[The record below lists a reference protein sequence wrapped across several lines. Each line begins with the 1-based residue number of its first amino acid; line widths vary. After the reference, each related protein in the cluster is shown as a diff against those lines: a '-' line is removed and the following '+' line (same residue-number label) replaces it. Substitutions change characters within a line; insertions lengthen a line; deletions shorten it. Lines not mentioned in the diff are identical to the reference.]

1 VNAQWVGSRTQ
12 EMNNPELSESMDGE
26 TFDGGKHTATLD
38 GENYGGSA
46 MNLEFVRDSRHWF
59 YEVEYLQHSP
69 TFRTEN
75 GFIRQN
81 DLREFSIFQGYAI
94 YPKGLAFV
102 DRIVPRASAGR
113 NWNFDGLRKSDFL
126 FGGVFVQMK
135 GQTNAFFGYEV
146 ERELF
151 QGLEFTGLRSFDMFV
166 GSNFSEP
173 VQLGIELSSGQA
185 IARNIDEPEVGKSF
199 DLSAFGTFRPTDRLS
214 LQPQFNYSQLV
225 DQDTDEAFFSGYIVR
240 LRLNYQFSRRFFLRT
255 VVQYNDFA
263 ERLEVDPL
271 LTYRINPFTAFYVG
285 STHDYDTFPGRTQ
298 DASRF
303 LHQSQRQFF
312 FKFQYLLRT

>member
-1 VNAQWVGSRTQ
+1 
-12 EMNNPELSESMDGE
+12 
-26 TFDGGKHTATLD
+26 
-38 GENYGGSA
+38 
-46 MNLEFVRDSRHWF
+46 
-59 YEVEYLQHSP
+59 
-69 TFRTEN
+69 
-75 GFIRQN
+75 
-81 DLREFSIFQGYAI
+81 
-94 YPKGLAFV
+94 
-102 DRIVPRASAGR
+102 
-113 NWNFDGLRKSDFL
+113 
-126 FGGVFVQMK
+126 
-135 GQTNAFFGYEV
+135 
-146 ERELF
+146 
-151 QGLEFTGLRSFDMFV
+151 MFV